1 MREALAN
8 DLMRSLGI
16 QSQKLKLVESVHAD
30 GTPKLMLDGTHV
42 DGFSDFDGKPEK
54 GERYLKDGVL
64 VRNQKRPGDPDGV
77 FTGPPRLDL
86 GMSELGRNK
95 ILLLLMADRDALGST
110 GGNKGY
116 VGNSFIGIDPG
127 HALEGGLL
135 GRRGDVRSDFSFAQ
149 PGLVPSLG
157 YKNFSMFDQSTLAEK
172 MEGVRMIASLARSKA
187 DTGIFDSYARE
198 FGSNRAAEADFARN
212 LNKTKQ
218 LYEGRRDDILRI
230 FQERLAVDTLQ
241 FGVSG
246 GGEHV
251 ARRDACLNLLDC
263 LEKLTSP
270 TVMTTRGGSAWRI
283 RRSRTPT
290 NAGNGAF
297 GRMRSRASWSFH
309 APARLGKS
317 PRRCVGWKLF
327 PDTRAS
333 PGRAVSRPMAA
344 R

>member
-1 MREALAN
+1 M
-8 DLMRSLGI
+8 
-16 QSQKLKLVESVHAD
+16 
-30 GTPKLMLDGTHV
+30 
-42 DGFSDFDGKPEK
+42 
-54 GERYLKDGVL
+54 L

-230 FQERLAVDTLQ
+230 FQERLAVDTFQ

-246 GGEHV
+246 
-251 ARRDACLNLLDC
+251 AAS
-263 LEKLTSP
+263 TWP
-270 TVMTTRGGSAWRI
+270 
-283 RRSRTPT
+283 
-290 NAGNGAF
+290 GATL
-297 GRMRSRASWSFH
+297 A
-309 APARLGKS
+309 
-317 PRRCVGWKLF
+317 
-327 PDTRAS
+327 
-333 PGRAVSRPMAA
+333 
-344 R
+344 

>member
-1 MREALAN
+1 
-8 DLMRSLGI
+8 
-16 QSQKLKLVESVHAD
+16 
-30 GTPKLMLDGTHV
+30 
-42 DGFSDFDGKPEK
+42 
-54 GERYLKDGVL
+54 
-64 VRNQKRPGDPDGV
+64 
-77 FTGPPRLDL
+77 
-86 GMSELGRNK
+86 
-95 ILLLLMADRDALGST
+95 
-110 GGNKGY
+110 
-116 VGNSFIGIDPG
+116 
-127 HALEGGLL
+127 
-135 GRRGDVRSDFSFAQ
+135 
-149 PGLVPSLG
+149 
-157 YKNFSMFDQSTLAEK
+157 MFDQSTLAEK

-230 FQERLAVDTLQ
+230 FQERLAVDTFQ

-270 TVMTTRGGSAWRI
+270 TVATTRGGIGLAYPQIADPDQRREWRV
-283 RRSRTPT
+283 R
-290 NAGNGAF
+290 
-297 GRMRSRASWSFH
+297 RMRSRASWSFH